1 MSKSKNIIAFC
12 ILMSALALLAG
23 GCGGSGGGT
32 VSIPTDTNAVW
43 STVKDAYIFSFPL
56 IIMDATKKAGTNT
69 VKPTDKKAPVNQ
81 FLHAKTLATAKFR
94 EVVTPNVDTVYSQ
107 LFIDLSQD
115 AVVIHKPASERFL
128 ALEVMNAWSDCVTV
142 LGTGGDTDAERTYI
156 LTGPDFNGSIPD
168 GMTQVKMS
176 TSMGWILGRTVCF
189 GEDDLPNVYALQ
201 EKLTAKTL
209 TAYLTNSDMPDGVH
223 NEEYDSLV
231 PVTYSLSLGAKEF
244 FDRVNELLETN
255 PGYPE
260 DEEML
265 AKISSIG
272 VGKGL
277 KFDETILG
285 ENSSAKWESMK
296 ETVRA
301 ELRESVKKYMV
312 KNGAFQNYG
321 EPIARFGTAYDYRT
335 MIAIAAF
342 GANPVDVAI
351 YPRAETDDEGNT
363 LTGKNSYVLHFEK
376 DALPPVKEKGFWS
389 ITVYGDDN
397 FLIDNELNR
406 YCINDRSEVTFNADG
421 TLDIYLQAARP
432 ENDARVS
439 NWLPTGSEGFHLYMR
454 IYLPEESAINGT
466 WKAPTITKK

>member
-1 MSKSKNIIAFC
+1 MSKLKNAIAFC
-12 ILMSALALLAG
+12 VIAGIFAFCAG
-23 GCGGSGGGT
+23 GCGGSGGSVPGNT
-32 VSIPTDTNAVW
+32 EAVW
-43 STVKDAYIFSFPL
+43 SAVKEAYIFSFPL

-107 LFIDLSQD
+107 LFIDLSKD
-115 AVVIHKPASERFL
+115 AVVIHKPASDRFL

-142 LGTGGDTDAERTYI
+142 LGTGGDTDAERTYL
-156 LTGPDFNGSIPD
+156 LTGPNFSGEVPD

-201 EKLTAKTL
+201 EKLTSKTL
-209 TAYLTNSDMPDGVH
+209 TAYLNNTDMPDGVH

-231 PVTYSLSLGAKEF
+231 PVTYSLSLGAKDF
-244 FDRVNELLETN
+244 FDRVNELLEEN
-255 PGYPE
+255 PAYPE
-260 DEEML
+260 DEEVL
-265 AKISSIG
+265 AKISTVG
-272 VGKGL
+272 VGSGMT
-277 KFDETILG
+277 FDETVLG
-285 ENSSAKWESMK
+285 DNAAAKWDSMK
-296 ETVRA
+296 EEVRA
-301 ELRESVKKYMV
+301 ELRESVKKYIIQ
-312 KNGAFQNYG
+312 NGVFQNYG

-342 GANPVDVAI
+342 GANPVDIAI
-351 YPRAETDDEGNT
+351 YPRAETDEDGNV

-376 DALPPVKEKGFWS
+376 DALPPVKDKGFWS
-389 ITVYGDDN
+389 ITAYGDDN

-406 YCINDRSEVTFNADG
+406 YCINDRSNVTLNADG
-421 TLDIYLQAARP
+421 TLDIYLQATRP
-432 ENDARVS
+432 EDESKVN

-454 IYLPEESAINGT
+454 IYLPRDSAINGT
-466 WKAPTITKK
+466 WRAPTITKTK